1 MSKIKYLAIL
11 LIGLYSCDSGNQNQ
25 AKKEDSKKAVMEKE
39 YSKGSYGFDK
49 TFLESKLDI
58 VELGEGESKLIVIP
72 QYQGRVMTS
81 TCKGNEGFSY
91 GWINYDLIKSG
102 EVLEHMNGFG
112 GEERFWIGPEGG
124 QFSIFFKKGVSFDFE
139 NWFTPKEIDT
149 EAFDLVS
156 KTANSVS
163 FKKEMNLENYSGS
176 KFNLTVNRDVNLLSS
191 ARISENLGVDVNGV
205 DEVAYETVN
214 KLSNTGTNNWKKESG
229 SLSVWLLGMLI
240 PSPEVTVVI
249 PVKEGSVEELGIE
262 VNDNYFGK
270 VSADRL
276 KTENSTVFFKADGK
290 SRGKIGISPK
300 RAKPFLGSYDAINK
314 VLTIVEVVLPK
325 EERKYVNSAWEMQDD
340 PYSGD
345 AINSYNDGPLEDGTQ
360 MGPFY
365 EIESSSPA
373 LALKSGESYTHIQ
386 RTYHFEGE
394 VEKLNVISEK
404 LLGVSISDINKQF

>member
-25 AKKEDSKKAVMEKE
+25 TKKEDSKEAVMKKE
-39 YSKGSYGFDK
+39 YKQGSYGYDK
-49 TFLESKLDI
+49 QFLDSKLDV
-58 VELGEGESKLIVIP
+58 VELSNGKAKVAVIP

-81 TCKGNEGFSY
+81 SCKGDEGMSY

-102 EVLEHMNGFG
+102 EVLEHMNGYG

-124 QFSIFFKKGVSFDFE
+124 QFSVFFKKGTTFDFE

-149 EAFDLVS
+149 EAFKLIS
-156 KTANSVS
+156 KTEKSASLE
-163 FKKEMNLENYSGS
+163 KYMNLENMSGT
-176 KFNLTVNRDVNLLSS
+176 KFSLKVNRDVNILGTEE
-191 ARISENLGVDVNGV
+191 ISNKLGVDVSKV

-214 KLSNTGTNNWKKESG
+214 KLTNTGDNAWNKNSG
-229 SLSVWLLGMLI
+229 ELSIWLLGMLN

-249 PVKEGSVEELGIE
+249 PVKQGSEEELGIE

-270 VSADRL
+270 ISADRL

-300 RAKPFLGSYDAINK
+300 RAKSILGSYDAENK
-314 VLTIVEVVLPK
+314 ILTIVQVVLPK
-325 EERKYVNSAWEMQDD
+325 EESKYVNSAWELQDD
-340 PYSGD
+340 PFSGD

-373 LALKSGESYTHIQ
+373 LALKPGESYAHIQ
-386 RTYHFEGE
+386 RTYHFEGS
-394 VEKLNVISEK
+394 EKELDVLAKK
-404 LLGVSISDINKQF
+404 LLGVSIEEIKKQF

>member
-11 LIGLYSCDSGNQNQ
+11 LIGLYSCDLGNQNQ
-25 AKKEDSKKAVMEKE
+25 TKKEDSKEAVMKKE

-58 VELGEGESKLIVIP
+58 VELGDGDSKLIVIP

-81 TCKGNEGFSY
+81 TCKGDNGFSY

-124 QFSIFFKKGVSFDFE
+124 QFSVFFKKGVSFDFE

-149 EAFDLVS
+149 DEFELVS

-176 KFNLTVNRDVNLLSS
+176 KFSLTVNRDVNLLST
-191 ARISENLGVDVNGV
+191 AIISEHLGIDIDGV
-205 DEVAYETVN
+205 QEVAYETVN
-214 KLSNTGTNNWKKESG
+214 KITNTGGNDWKKESG

-240 PSPEVTVVI
+240 PSPGVTVVI
-249 PVKEGSVEELGIE
+249 PVKEGSVAKLGIE

-270 VSADRL
+270 VPADRL

-290 SRGKIGISPK
+290 SRGKIGISPE

-325 EERKYVNSAWEMQDD
+325 EESKYVNSAWELQDD

-345 AINSYNDGPLEDGTQ
+345 AINSYNDGPLEDGSQ

-373 LALKSGESYTHIQ
+373 LALESGGSYSHIQ

-394 VEKLNVISEK
+394 EEKLNVISEK
-404 LLGVSISDINKQF
+404 LLGVSISEIIKQF